1 MQLFEDARLALEGL
15 ATTEARLAV
24 SAIIAIVA
32 IIVATA
38 VLPRIIRRI
47 VDAVD
52 HQLETADEESF
63 ATAVDEAV
71 QLPFPTRL
79 VVRTLQT
86 GITVVV
92 ALVLLIVWGYLDI
105 ARLVAAVLAD
115 ALPILGRLLLS
126 IGLLAAG
133 IVGTRVLETELESMT
148 ADSEFVNQ
156 HQQGV
161 LYRVLQITVFTA
173 VGLAALSLWDFNLG
187 GLLVGAGFLGIVV
200 GMAARQTLGSMIAG
214 FVLMFSR
221 PFEIGDWVVIGDEEG
236 IVTDITIINTRLRS
250 FDGEEIVM
258 PNDAVSDGTVIN
270 RTRRGRLRLRTEVGI
285 DYEADIERAEQ
296 LAAEAMASVDEVAPG
311 PKPQV
316 VPTAFG
322 DSAVVLELRYWIRD
336 PSARKKWQTKQAVV
350 RTVKQRFDDAGV
362 DIPYPHRTL
371 DSRPGFAVSG
381 ATNASAPSPEARDSD
396 GTPSREE

>member
-24 SAIIAIVA
+24 SAIVAVVA
-32 IIVATA
+32 IIVATV
-38 VLPRIIRRI
+38 VLPRVIRRI

-92 ALVLLIVWGYLDI
+92 ALVLLIVWGYLDV

-258 PNDAVSDGTVIN
+258 PNDAVSDGTVVN

-285 DYEADIERAEQ
+285 DYEADIEQAEQ
-296 LAAEAMASVDEVAPG
+296 LAVEAMEAVDSVAPG

-381 ATNASAPSPEARDSD
+381 AANASDPADARDGADAS
-396 GTPSREE
+396 GREQ